1 MGAWP
6 ELRESRTVR
15 AGRESATVVR
25 CSLTDV
31 MLADLPVSV
40 VFFYRETL
48 DTDRLAEGLAV
59 ALAHV
64 PVFAG
69 RLRPVGDGLEI
80 VCDDSGV
87 PMNSYD
93 VDESLGEAM
102 GRVTLAGSGYAEH
115 VDAPRARGGGDPL
128 LTVRVSRLAGG
139 GTALGCSWHHAVGDM
154 LSFMVLMRAWSA
166 AVEGTPLPETAIV
179 GDRDAY
185 LEDVLPRQDSGRPG
199 FRLPDAEDAAGIRRE
214 FETALRAN
222 RTVQVYFSDEE
233 VARMREKFTA
243 SAGRRLST
251 NDVLCGHLVSTI
263 RGLAEDTGEARS
275 LAMPVNIRKHLG
287 IPADMI
293 GNLVSEVFL
302 TAAPNCGPE
311 ALAVRIRTELEDFTR
326 SHLSIRA
333 NHAFIGSLDPERLR
347 DCVPV
352 GFDPTHR
359 TFTVSNWSRFGVYDI
374 AFGGRR
380 PAFFSPAADLQLPW
394 ISWLVEG
401 FDNTGFLLTVVVPS
415 RLALRMRSE
424 AGSAALHR
432 FRETGDTV
440 PALAGSVRKLI

>member
-15 AGRESATVVR
+15 AGHASGDVVR

-48 DTDRLAEGLAV
+48 DDALLADGLAR

-69 RLRPVGDGLEI
+69 RLRPVGDALEI

-87 PMNSYD
+87 PMTTYD
-93 VDESLGEAM
+93 VDETLGDAM

-115 VDAPRARGGGDPL
+115 VDAPRARSGGDPL

-154 LSFMVLMRAWSA
+154 LSFMVLMHAWSA
-166 AVEGTPLPETAIV
+166 AVEGTPLPVTDIV
-179 GDRDAY
+179 HDRDAY
-185 LEDVLPRQDSGRPG
+185 LADVLPAEDSGRPG
-199 FRLPDAEDAAGIRRE
+199 FRLPDEAGAAEIRRE
-214 FETALRAN
+214 FENALRAN
-222 RTVQVYFSDEE
+222 RTVQIYFSPDE
-233 VARMREKFTA
+233 VVRMREKFAAT
-243 SAGRRLST
+243 AGRRLST
-251 NDVLCGHLVSTI
+251 NDVLCGHVVSTI
-263 RGLAEDTGEARS
+263 RGLDGDTELPRN
-275 LAMPVNIRKHLG
+275 LAMPVNFRRHLG
-287 IPADMI
+287 IPADTI

-302 TAAPNCGPE
+302 TAPAASTAE
-311 ALAVRIRTELEDFTR
+311 ALAVRIRTEIEDFAG
-326 SHLSIRA
+326 SHLSVRA
-333 NHAFIGSLDPERLR
+333 NHSFVGALGAGRRR
-347 DCVPV
+347 DCVPI
-352 GFDPTHR
+352 GFDPAGR
-359 TFTVSNWSRFGVYDI
+359 TFTVSNWSRFGVYDV
-374 AFGGRR
+374 AFCGHR

-415 RLALRMRSE
+415 KLAMRMRGA

-432 FRETGDTV
+432 FREPGDVV
-440 PALAGSVRKLI
+440 PELAAAVRKLI

>member
-1 MGAWP
+1 MSAWP

-15 AGRESATVVR
+15 AGRASGTVVR

-40 VFFYRETL
+40 VFFYKEALDET
-48 DTDRLAEGLAV
+48 RLAEGLSR

-69 RLRPVGDGLEI
+69 RLRPVGDALEI

-87 PMNSYD
+87 PMTTYD
-93 VDESLGEAM
+93 VDETLGEAM

-115 VDAPRARGGGDPL
+115 VVAPRAREGGEPL
-128 LTVRVSRLAGG
+128 LTVRVSRLADGA
-139 GTALGCSWHHAVGDM
+139 TALGCSWHHAVGDM

-179 GDRDAY
+179 EDRDAF
-185 LEDVLPRQDSGRPG
+185 LEDVLPAQDSGRPG
-199 FRLPDAEDAAGIRRE
+199 FRLPDAEDAADIQRE
-214 FETALRAN
+214 FESALRAN
-222 RTVQVYFSDEE
+222 RTVQIYFSDEE
-233 VARMREKFTA
+233 VARMREKFAA

-251 NDVLCGHLVSTI
+251 NDVLCGHIVSTI
-263 RGLAEDTGEARS
+263 RGLDGDTEEARN

-287 IPADMI
+287 IPADMV

-302 TAAPNCGPE
+302 TAAPGCAPE
-311 ALAVRIRTELEDFTR
+311 VLAVRIRTELEDFAR

-333 NHAFIGSLDPERLR
+333 NHAFLGALDRERLR

-352 GFDPTHR
+352 GFDPAHR

-374 AFGGRR
+374 AFGGTS
-380 PAFFSPAADLQLPW
+380 PSFFSPAADLQLPW

-415 RLALRMRSE
+415 RLAMKMRGA

-432 FRETGDTV
+432 FREPGDQV
-440 PALAGSVRKLI
+440 PELASSVRKLI